1 MDNKRGPGTAM
12 PFGFRPVAPLKCG
25 CAWRKILGVET
36 DALTIARRPFFR
48 AESQIVF
55 ERLSPHAISG
65 DGLFAVHER
74 IRDVEE
80 HGKSCLAENLE
91 AIASINAE
99 GRQNW

>member
-1 MDNKRGPGTAM
+1 M
-12 PFGFRPVAPLKCG
+12 
-25 CAWRKILGVET
+25 
-36 DALTIARRPFFR
+36 TIAKRHFFR
-48 AESQIVF
+48 AESQIVL
-55 ERLSPHAISG
+55 EQLSPHAISG

-99 GRQNW
+99 RPSELVIDECEGNGIEVC

>member
-1 MDNKRGPGTAM
+1 M
-12 PFGFRPVAPLKCG
+12 
-25 CAWRKILGVET
+25 ET
-36 DALTIARRPFFR
+36 DALTIAKRPFFR
-48 AESQIVF
+48 AESQIVL
-55 ERLSPHAISG
+55 ELLSPHAISG